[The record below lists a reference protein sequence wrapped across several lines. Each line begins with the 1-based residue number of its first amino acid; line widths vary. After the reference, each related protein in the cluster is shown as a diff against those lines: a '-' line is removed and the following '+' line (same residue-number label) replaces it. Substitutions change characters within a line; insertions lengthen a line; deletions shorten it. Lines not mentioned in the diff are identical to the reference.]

1 MSKSLKLAAS
11 KLSISVDSIVDILS
25 ENFDGDEIKSMK
37 VSDIVD
43 QVNYLADFEDNYDQ
57 DSFHDVYIDDRNY

>member
-1 MSKSLKLAAS
+1 MTKSLNLAAAA
-11 KLSISVDSIVDILS
+11 LSISVDSIVDILS